1 MSERKLSLS
10 SVLFGALTVVAICL
24 LMGLGVW
31 QVQRLAWKNDLI
43 ARVDARVA
51 APAVVAPGMAEW
63 GRVNKADDEYRHV
76 TLRGVLQND
85 AEAQV
90 YTLSDYGAGYWVMTP
105 LKRDDGTVV
114 YINRGFV
121 PTDKRAPQTRL
132 MGQPQGEVIITGLL
146 RMSETKGWLFQQA
159 NDPAHDAWYRRD
171 IAGLAQ
177 SRHIGS
183 VAPYFV
189 DADASPNPGGW
200 PKGGLTVV
208 KFPNSHLV
216 YALTWFSLAAMLV
229 GVSIWLVWF
238 RKPDADDL
246 A

>member
-1 MSERKLSLS
+1 M
-10 SVLFGALTVVAICL
+10 FGALTVLAICL
-24 LMGLGVW
+24 LTALGIW
-31 QVQRLAWKNDLI
+31 QVQRLAWKNELI
-43 ARVDARVA
+43 ARVNARVA
-51 APAVVAPGMAEW
+51 APAVAAPGMAEW
-63 GRVNKADDEYRHV
+63 GRVNKTDDEYRHV
-76 TLRGVLQND
+76 TLRGQLLNN

-121 PTDKRAPQTRL
+121 PMDKRAPGTRL
-132 MGQPQGEVIITGLL
+132 QGQLHGEVIITGLL
-146 RMSETKGWLFQQA
+146 RMSEAKGWLFQQA
-159 NDPAHDAWYRRD
+159 NDPALDAWYRRD
-171 IAGLAQ
+171 IAAMAR

-216 YALTWFSLAAMLV
+216 YALTWFSLAAMLA